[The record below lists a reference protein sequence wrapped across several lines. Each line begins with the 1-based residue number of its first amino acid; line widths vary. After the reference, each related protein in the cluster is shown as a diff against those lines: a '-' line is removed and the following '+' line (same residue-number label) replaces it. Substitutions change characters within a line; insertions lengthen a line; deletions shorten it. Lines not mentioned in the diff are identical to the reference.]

1 MLREHVMIKIV
12 YSGNK
17 SSVSD
22 YEDDGSSNVN
32 IDNDHC
38 RGNGGVGGDDDY
50 NDDGGDGDDH
60 GGGGDGGG
68 VLRAT
73 ECVKKEQDNNA
84 SISVKSSHPLR
95 TEYGYSEIIRKQKS
109 ECWWSVLNISFHV

>member
-12 YSGNK
+12 NSGDK

-22 YEDDGSSNVN
+22 YEGDGSSNVN
-32 IDNDHC
+32 IDTDHY

-50 NDDGGDGDDH
+50 NDYGDDH
-60 GGGGDGGG
+60 GNGGDGGG

-73 ECVKKEQDNNA
+73 EYVKKGVRYNA

-95 TEYGYSEIIRKQKS
+95 KEHGYS
-109 ECWWSVLNISFHV
+109 